1 MKIMFY
7 GLAIAVAAFATWS
20 LIQGIQAYLA
30 NEGFQLM
37 PFAIAIIGAML
48 VGVWL
53 KRARSIN

>member
-1 MKIMFY
+1 
-7 GLAIAVAAFATWS
+7 VAAFATWS

-48 VGVWL
+48 AGVWL